1 MELYTY
7 FRSSAAY
14 RVRIALNIKEIT
26 HTLTAVSLLKG
37 DHHEASYKSINPQGL
52 VPALKLNDGKIIC
65 QSTAILEY
73 LEHEYPA
80 IPLLPKNS
88 FDTATIRS
96 WSNIIACDIHP
107 LDNLRVLN
115 YLESEFNVDAG
126 DKMTWYH
133 HWLIEGFTALESQ
146 LLATPYCFGDKVT
159 LADVYLIPM
168 VYNALRFNLSMEKF
182 PKILAIYETCNTLD
196 AFDRAKPEN
205 QDDCLIA

>member
-1 MELYTY
+1 MKLYTY

-14 RVRIALNIKEIT
+14 RVRIALNLKGIK
-26 HTLTAVSLLKG
+26 HTLTPVNLLKG
-37 DHHEASYKSINPQGL
+37 DHCGSSYKGINPQGL
-52 VPALKLNDGKIIC
+52 LPTLELSNGKKIS

-73 LEHEYPA
+73 LENDYPA
-80 IPLLPKNS
+80 IPLLPKDS
-88 FDTATIRS
+88 FEAATIRS

-107 LDNLRVLN
+107 LDNLKVLK
-115 YLESEFNVDAG
+115 YLVNELNVDAE

-133 HWLIEGFTALESQ
+133 HWIIEGFTALETQ
-146 LLATPYCFGDKVT
+146 LLATPYCFGDRVT

>member
-14 RVRIALNIKEIT
+14 RVRIALNIKEIM
-26 HTLTAVSLLKG
+26 HTLTSVSLLKG
-37 DHHEASYKSINPQGL
+37 DHHDASYKGINPQGL

-73 LEHEYPA
+73 LESEYPA

-88 FDTATIRS
+88 FDAATIRS

-107 LDNLRVLN
+107 LDNLRVLK

-133 HWLIEGFTALESQ
+133 HWLIEGFTALETQ

-182 PKILAIYETCNTLD
+182 PKTLAIYDACNTLD
-196 AFDRAKPEN
+196 SFDKAKPEN
-205 QDDCLIA
+205 QVDCLIA